1 MICTIHRGSRQIGG
15 SCIELASDGSRIL
28 LDFGLPLDEPDAEP
42 ANLAA
47 QSPDQSLLPING
59 VYEDAP
65 PGFDGI
71 LLSHAHPDHHGLLGY
86 VHPEIPVFANAETQT
101 LLAIGAYFQPEAKPV
116 RNLRTI
122 AAGEPF
128 EVGAFWVTP
137 YLMDHSAY
145 GALAFLVEAEGKKVF
160 YSGDFRGHGRK
171 RTVFQRLLATP
182 PETVDALILEGTA
195 LGQVETGLHSEVAV
209 QREMERLFR
218 QRRDLTFV
226 AFSSQNADR
235 VVSIYKAC
243 LRTGKLFIIDPYTAY
258 VLYQLGGQL
267 PQYDYQNVRIYFAPG
282 AHTKR
287 LAENGDLFC
296 FKDAKISFQEI
307 LRQRDRVVI
316 KNTYAVR
323 EKFTRTETLTGAALI
338 YSQWW
343 GYFENERDF
352 WSAHGI
358 EPVPVHASGHAHV
371 ADLQALAQALHPR
384 RIIPVHTRYPES
396 YQRCF
401 GESVVVL
408 RDGQPLEI

>member
-1 MICTIHRGSRQIGG
+1 MHNPAQHL
-15 SCIELASDGSRIL
+15 LALSGLHESDKPQ
-28 LDFGLPLDEPDAEP
+28 FE
-42 ANLAA
+42 
-47 QSPDQSLLPING
+47 
-59 VYEDAP
+59 
-65 PGFDGI
+65 GI

-101 LLAIGAYFQPEAKPV
+101 LLAIGAYFQPDAKPV

-128 EVGAFWVTP
+128 AVGAFRVTP

-145 GALAFLVEAEGKKVF
+145 GALAFLVEAEGKRVF

-182 PETVDALILEGTA
+182 PEPVDALILEGTA
-195 LGQVETGLHSEVAV
+195 LGQAETGLHSEAAV
-209 QREMERLFR
+209 QQELERLFQ

-235 VVSIYKAC
+235 VVSVYKAC
-243 LRTGKLFIIDPYTAY
+243 LRTGKLFVIDPYTAY

-307 LRQRDRVVI
+307 LRHRDRVVI
-316 KNTYAVR
+316 KNTYAIR
-323 EKFTRTETLTGAALI
+323 EKFARTETLTGAALI

-352 WSAHGI
+352 WSAHSI

-384 RIIPVHTRYPES
+384 RIIPVHTRSPES